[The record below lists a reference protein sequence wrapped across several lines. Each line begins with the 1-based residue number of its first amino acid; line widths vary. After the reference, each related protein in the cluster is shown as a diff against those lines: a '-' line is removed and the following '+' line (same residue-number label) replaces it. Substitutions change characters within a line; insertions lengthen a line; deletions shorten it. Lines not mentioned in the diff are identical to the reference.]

1 MWHKSSPRRN
11 QPDTRAGWR
20 RSLAA
25 GSPNCAIDEYEY
37 LLAASLLVIH
47 HAIHSHTT
55 HFTHFT
61 LHTIHHP
68 NHHTTHC
75 TPHNTLHTT
84 LNPHTPRHTL
94 EALPFSQSLARA
106 IAVAIDAL
114 LAQEQNGVEHTIHH
128 KHHITPI
135 PHPHYTYLLGQG
147 LARGLQQVVVA
158 LDIVVIDALL
168 AQEQSGVEHLREQPK
183 IQRQVLFVGL
193 CLLSWNRLSGTV

>member
-1 MWHKSSPRRN
+1 M
-11 QPDTRAGWR
+11 Q
-20 RSLAA
+20 
-25 GSPNCAIDEYEY
+25 Y
-37 LLAASLLVIH
+37 IH
-47 HAIHSHTT
+47 IPHTSHTS
-55 HFTHFT
+55 
-61 LHTIHHP
+61 
-68 NHHTTHC
+68 HC
-75 TPHNTLHTT
+75 TLYTIPTTTQHTAPHNTLHTT